1 MHVTSPPRIE
11 SRALN
16 LNRCASVQ
24 RFSLVISITKSQ
36 WDINY
41 FSCHCPW
48 RRKSSSRHWDLHRR
62 ERERYDFFHLCL
74 TSKWIELIYSHAA
87 GLWDE
92 ILVLKVRCRFLDSEN
107 LWCYSVDSK
116 DNPLRC
122 AEFLWS
128 DLEIFPKV
136 SLGLKKVLRQMHSW
150 PRCSGNK
157 FIPSMTRIG
166 KQESCCTGW
175 NIIFD
180 KVHRAISSHKP
191 DKINS

>member
-1 MHVTSPPRIE
+1 MCRCSNTFPR
-11 SRALN
+11 N
-16 LNRCASVQ
+16 LNHKKLWKYQ
-24 RFSLVISITKSQ
+24 LLQLSLS
-36 WDINY
+36 
-41 FSCHCPW
+41 
-48 RRKSSSRHWDLHRR
+48 
-62 ERERYDFFHLCL
+62 L
-74 TSKWIELIYSHAA
+74 TSKSHQVVTGISIIMSESGMTFIFAWHQNK
-87 GLWDE
+87 LNWF
-92 ILVLKVRCRFLDSEN
+92 ILTLPISEMRSSILKVRCRFLDSEN
-107 LWCYSVDSK
+107 LWCSSIDSK
-116 DNPLRC
+116 DNSLRC

-166 KQESCCTGW
+166 KQESCCRWW

-191 DKINS
+191 EKINS